1 MKQLSYQ
8 HNTVLNIN
16 QQSYLNQ
23 STQNNQQTRLSL
35 KQRRLLNNSSL
46 FLYIIEGRS
55 NAMPQRK
62 CAVAS
67 CRNYVTL
74 PERYCTEHSGYNNS
88 QYNKHVRYND
98 DNKKYSTFYHSTQWR
113 NARKAKLMEQ
123 PLCEV
128 CLAQGKYTKADM
140 VHHKI
145 ELRSPNGW
153 KHRLDLNNL
162 ESICYECHNKEEH
175 SYSWKNRGRQQR

>member
-1 MKQLSYQ
+1 
-8 HNTVLNIN
+8 
-16 QQSYLNQ
+16 
-23 STQNNQQTRLSL
+23 
-35 KQRRLLNNSSL
+35 
-46 FLYIIEGRS
+46 
-55 NAMPQRK
+55 MPQRK
-62 CAVAS
+62 CAVSS

-74 PERYCTEHSGYNNS
+74 PERYCDAHQGYNNS
-88 QYNKHVRYND
+88 QYNKHVRYNE

-113 NARKAKLMEQ
+113 NVRKAKLMEQ

-128 CLAQGKYTKADM
+128 CLAQGKYTNANM

-145 ELRSPNGW
+145 ELRSPTGW

-175 SYSWKNRGRQQR
+175 SYSWKNRGREQR

>member
-1 MKQLSYQ
+1 M
-8 HNTVLNIN
+8 
-16 QQSYLNQ
+16 
-23 STQNNQQTRLSL
+23 R
-35 KQRRLLNNSSL
+35 
-46 FLYIIEGRS
+46 
-55 NAMPQRK
+55 QRK

-67 CRNYVTL
+67 CRSYVTL
-74 PERYCTEHSGYNNS
+74 PERYCDAHQGHNNS

-98 DNKKYSTFYHSTQWR
+98 ENKKYSQFYHSTAWR
-113 NARKAKLMEQ
+113 NVRKAKLLDQ

-128 CLAQGKYTKADM
+128 CMTQGKYTHADM

-153 KHRLDLNNL
+153 KYRLDLNNL

-175 SYSWKNRGRQQR
+175 KYSNNRRQKPNRTNVPAVKNIFRES

>member
-8 HNTVLNIN
+8 HNTVPNIN
-16 QQSYLNQ
+16 QQSCLNQ
-23 STQNNQQTRLSL
+23 SQQKYQQIRLLL

-55 NAMPQRK
+55 NTMPQRK

-67 CRNYVTL
+67 CRSYVTL
-74 PERYCTEHSGYNNS
+74 PERYCDAHKGHNNS
-88 QYNKHVRYND
+88 QYNKHVRYNE
-98 DNKKYSTFYHSTQWR
+98 DNKKYSNFYHSTQWR

-128 CLAQGKYTKADM
+128 CLAQGKYTNADM

-175 SYSWKNRGRQQR
+175 SYSWKNRGREQR

>member
-1 MKQLSYQ
+1 
-8 HNTVLNIN
+8 
-16 QQSYLNQ
+16 
-23 STQNNQQTRLSL
+23 
-35 KQRRLLNNSSL
+35 
-46 FLYIIEGRS
+46 
-55 NAMPQRK
+55 MPQRK

-67 CRNYVTL
+67 CRAYVTL
-74 PERYCTEHSGYNNS
+74 PERYCTDHSGYNNS

-98 DNKKYSTFYHSTQWR
+98 ENKKYSQFYHSTPWR
-113 NARKAKLMEQ
+113 KVRKVKLMEQ

-128 CLAQGKYTKADM
+128 CLAQDKHTKADM

-162 ESICYECHNKEEH
+162 ESICYECHNKEDH

>member
-1 MKQLSYQ
+1 
-8 HNTVLNIN
+8 
-16 QQSYLNQ
+16 
-23 STQNNQQTRLSL
+23 
-35 KQRRLLNNSSL
+35 
-46 FLYIIEGRS
+46 
-55 NAMPQRK
+55 MPQRK

-74 PERYCTEHSGYNNS
+74 PERYCDAHKGHNNS

-98 DNKKYSTFYHSTQWR
+98 DNKKYSNFYHSTQWR

-140 VHHKI
+140 VHHHKY
-145 ELRSPNGW
+145 ELRDPKGW
-153 KHRLDLNNL
+153 ENRLSLDNL
-162 ESICYECHNKEEH
+162 QSICYNCHNGIHHE
-175 SYSWKNRGRQQR
+175 YSWKNRGGH